1 MIKRLCLSALVL
13 VSLAAAIIY
22 FSYSS
27 FRKERLGELESGSQL
42 VETSRGPIEYRII
55 GDSGPYLLYAH
66 GRPGGYDHGFT
77 IPGFRVLVPSRPGY
91 LRTPLSVGRTP
102 EEQAHGYAVLLD
114 SLSIGQVFVLGISGG
129 GPSAISFAAL
139 YPQRTVA
146 LAAFAAVSQP
156 IEPDKAELAFM
167 QSDFL
172 LWATFTT
179 MRNSLVKRRL
189 VDLLVR
195 DPETRAT
202 IGSAASLM
210 SLWPVSRRQ
219 AGNEND
225 ETQFQTLDLMDGREV
240 TVPTLIIHGTDD
252 ANVPFSHSQRLANQI
267 PTAVFHAIEGGT
279 HWFLSTHKEEVDK
292 TVAEFV
298 QSVVAGAGGQEG

>member
-1 MIKRLCLSALVL
+1 MIKRFCLSALVL

-66 GRPGGYDHGFT
+66 GRPGGYDHGLT

-102 EEQAHGYAVLLD
+102 EEQAHAYAVLLD

-156 IEPDKAELAFM
+156 IEPDEVELAFM
-167 QSDFL
+167 KSDFL
-172 LWATFTT
+172 LWATSAT
-179 MRNSLVKRRL
+179 MRNSLLRTL

-202 IGSAASLM
+202 IDSAASLM
-210 SLWPVSRRQ
+210 SIWPVSRRQ
-219 AGNEND
+219 AGNQND
-225 ETQFQTLDLMDGREV
+225 EIQFQTLDLLNGREV

-252 ANVPFSHSQRLANQI
+252 ANVPFSHSQRLASQI
-267 PTAVFHAIEGGT
+267 PTAELHSIEGGT
-279 HWFLSTHKEEVDK
+279 HWFLSTHKAEVDK
-292 TVAEFV
+292 IVMGFI
-298 QSVVAGAGGQEG
+298 QSVMVAAGGEQG

>member
-13 VSLAAAIIY
+13 VSVAAAITY

-27 FRKERLGELESGSQL
+27 FRKERLSELESGGQL
-42 VETSRGPIEYRII
+42 VETSRGPIEYQII

-66 GRPGGYDHGFT
+66 GRPGGYDQGFGY
-77 IPGFRVLVPSRPGY
+77 PGFRVLTPSRPGY

-114 SLSIGQVFVLGISGG
+114 SLNIGQVFVLGISGG

-146 LAAFAAVSQP
+146 LVALAAVSQP
-156 IEPDKAELAFM
+156 IEPDEVKPPFM

-172 LWATFTT
+172 LWATFAT
-179 MRNSLVKRRL
+179 MRNSFVKRRL
-189 VDLLVR
+189 VHLLVR
-195 DPETRAT
+195 DSETRAT

-210 SLWPVSRRQ
+210 SIWPVSRRQ
-219 AGNEND
+219 AGNQND
-225 ETQFQTLDLMDGREV
+225 ETQFQTLDLLNGREV

-252 ANVPFSHSQRLANQI
+252 ANVPFSHSQRLASQI
-267 PTAVFHAIEGGT
+267 PTAELHSIEGGT
-279 HWFLSTHKEEVDK
+279 HWFLSTHEAEVNK
-292 TVAEFV
+292 IVAGFI
-298 QSVVAGAGGQEG
+298 QSVMAAGGGEQG

>member
-42 VETSRGPIEYRII
+42 VETSRGPIEYQIF

-66 GRPGGYDHGFT
+66 GRPGGYDQGFSY
-77 IPGFRVLVPSRPGY
+77 PGFRVLVPSRPGY

-102 EEQAHGYAVLLD
+102 EEQAHAYAVLLD

-139 YPQRTVA
+139 YPKRTVA
-146 LAAFAAVSQP
+146 LVALAAVSQP
-156 IEPDKAELAFM
+156 IEPDEVEPPFM

-172 LWATFTT
+172 LWATFAT
-179 MRNSLVKRRL
+179 MRDSL
-189 VDLLVR
+189 
-195 DPETRAT
+195 
-202 IGSAASLM
+202 LM
-210 SLWPVSRRQ
+210 SIWPVSRRE

-225 ETQFQTLDLMDGREV
+225 ETQFQTLDLMAGREV

-267 PTAVFHAIEGGT
+267 PTAELHSIEGGT
-279 HWFLSTHKEEVDK
+279 HWLLSTHEAEVNK
-292 TVAEFV
+292 IVAEFV